1 MPTPLKSLTGKLLVQ
16 NDKQQLLKDI
26 NDSIYGGGQAPPVG
40 TPTPIPTPKPSKNF
54 LAKLLGLS

>member
-26 NDSIYGGGQAPPVG
+26 NDSIYGGGQAPPAG
-40 TPTPIPTPKPSKNF
+40 TPTPTPTPKPSKNF